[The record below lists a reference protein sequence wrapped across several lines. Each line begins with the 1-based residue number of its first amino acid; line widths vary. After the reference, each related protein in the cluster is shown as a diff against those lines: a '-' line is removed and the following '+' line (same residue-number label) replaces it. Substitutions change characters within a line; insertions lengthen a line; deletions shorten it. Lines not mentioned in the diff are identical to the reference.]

1 MTAHATRHSNKIK
14 TSLGSKIF
22 DACNII
28 ILGLIAL
35 STIYPFWDSLVVSF
49 SSLKS
54 YLSTNFHLWPSEWS
68 LEAYAYM
75 FGNETLWSS
84 YLNSIFITVVGTIIN
99 MLLTIMT
106 AYVLSKKDL
115 KGHRVIMFGAVF
127 TMMFSGGIIPLYM
140 VIKDLKMMNTLWSMI
155 IPTAISTYNLIVL
168 RNFFNALPQSVE
180 ESAMMD
186 GCTEVGVLFRIVI
199 PISKPAITTVA
210 LYYAVDHWNDFFS
223 AVMYIN
229 EQKKWPLQL
238 FLRSML
244 FENDMAYASGGES
257 LYLLGQPM
265 KMAAVMMAIIP
276 IMCVYPFF
284 QKHFAKGV
292 MLGAVKG

>member
-1 MTAHATRHSNKIK
+1 MAAVSKNRNRIQ
-14 TSLGSKIF
+14 TSLGSKVF
-22 DACNII
+22 DVFNII
-28 ILGLIAL
+28 FLSLLAL

-54 YLSTNFHLWPSEWS
+54 YLSTNFHLWPTEWS
-68 LEAYAYM
+68 LEAYDYM
-75 FGNETLWSS
+75 IHTETLWTS
-84 YLNSIFITVVGTIIN
+84 YLNSIFITVVGTLIN
-99 MLLTIMT
+99 MVLTIMT
-106 AYVLSKKDL
+106 AYVLSKKEL
-115 KGHRVIMFGAVF
+115 KGHRIIMFAAVF

-140 VIKDLKMMNTLWSMI
+140 VIKDLHMMNTLWSMI
-155 IPTAISTYNLIVL
+155 IPAAISTYNLIIL

-229 EQKKWPLQL
+229 EQQKWPLQL
-238 FLRSML
+238 FLRSLL
-244 FENDMAYASGGES
+244 FENDMAYSSGGES
-257 LYLLGQPM
+257 LFLLGQPM

-276 IMCVYPFF
+276 IMCAYPFF
-284 QKHFAKGV
+284 QKHFTKGV

>member
-1 MTAHATRHSNKIK
+1 MARSRNRIK
-14 TSLGSKIF
+14 TSLGSRVF
-22 DACNII
+22 DVCNV
-28 ILGLIAL
+28 LFLCLLAF
-35 STIYPFWDSLVVSF
+35 TTVYPFWDSLVVSF

-54 YLSTNFHLWPSEWS
+54 YLSTKFHIWPSEWS
-68 LEAYAYM
+68 LEAYDYM
-75 FGNETLWSS
+75 IHTETLWTS
-84 YLNSIFITVVGTIIN
+84 YLNSIFITVVGTAIN
-99 MLLTIMT
+99 MVLTIMT

-115 KGHRVIMFGAVF
+115 KGHRIIMFAAVF

-140 VIKDLKMMNTLWSMI
+140 VIKDLHLMNTLWSMI
-155 IPTAISTYNLIVL
+155 LPIAISTYNLIIL
-168 RNFFNALPQSVE
+168 RNFFHALPQSVE

-229 EQKKWPLQL
+229 EQKRWPLQL
-238 FLRSML
+238 FLRSLL

-257 LYLLGQPM
+257 LFLLGQPM

-276 IMCVYPFF
+276 IMCAYPFF

-292 MLGAVKG
+292 MVGAVKG